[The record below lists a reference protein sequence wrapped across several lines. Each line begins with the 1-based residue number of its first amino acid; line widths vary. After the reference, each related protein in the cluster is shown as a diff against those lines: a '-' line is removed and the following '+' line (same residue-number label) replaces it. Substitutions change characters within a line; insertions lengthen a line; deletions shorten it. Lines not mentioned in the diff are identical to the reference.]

1 MGIESDQL
9 VYDYLSRVGDLAQ
22 QQQLSSGAR
31 MRLVSTLRG
40 EIDRQ
45 RGGEAADSPATV
57 RRILGRLG
65 APDELVAAAAES
77 GDGTVVTPSPRAAA
91 ADPEPARP
99 RGVPRPRL
107 GMFRKD
113 PGRADRADGDA
124 GRGRPAPWTVGAGD
138 GTAGAPAGAADGTS
152 AAPDGVS
159 AGPDKASAAP
169 DTEEA
174 GAAWPSASAPHMLG
188 LGQSGVSEGVST
200 GEPEWWRIEPGPF
213 GETAGPAGVSGA
225 PDMSVPGFVGG
236 LAPELLRRPR
246 PPEEPADAPDA
257 AEAEESAAEVAPAPA
272 RKWPRLR
279 RRTPAADAPARR
291 LRLSHPLL
299 LLAAALLV
307 AGAVMGS
314 WLALAGGWV
323 LAYSSRKFSRTEAK
337 WVALGLPGVVVAGA
351 VVWLWGRMDG
361 RWGAPI
367 AEGALGDAMADVW
380 PGVVRTAAVAS
391 AVYLV
396 WRSRRLPG

>member
-22 QQQLSSGAR
+22 QQQLSSGTR

-124 GRGRPAPWTVGAGD
+124 
-138 GTAGAPAGAADGTS
+138 ADGAS
-152 AAPDGVS
+152 AVPDGVS

-188 LGQSGVSEGVST
+188 LGQSGVSEG
-200 GEPEWWRIEPGPF
+200 EPEWWRIEPGPF
-213 GETAGPAGVSGA
+213 GENAGPAGVSGP

-236 LAPELLRRPR
+236 LTPELLRPPR
-246 PPEEPADAPDA
+246 PPKEPVDEGDT
-257 AEAEESAAEVAPAPA
+257 AEAEEAAAEAAPAPA

-279 RRTPAADAPARR
+279 RRTPGADAPARR

>member
-124 GRGRPAPWTVGAGD
+124 GREGPAAPAVRPVEAAGE
-138 GTAGAPAGAADGTS
+138 GTADAP
-152 AAPDGVS
+152 PDT
-159 AGPDKASAAP
+159 ASAAP

-174 GAAWPSASAPHMLG
+174 GTAWPSASAPHMLG

-246 PPEEPADAPDA
+246 PPEEPADAPDT
-257 AEAEESAAEVAPAPA
+257 AEAEEAAAEAAPAPA

-279 RRTPAADAPARR
+279 RRTPVADAPARR
-291 LRLSHPLL
+291 IRLSHPLL

-361 RWGAPI
+361 RWGTPI

>member
-113 PGRADRADGDA
+113 PGRADRADGDTGREDPAASAVRPVEAA
-124 GRGRPAPWTVGAGD
+124 GE
-138 GTAGAPAGAADGTS
+138 GTAGAP
-152 AAPDGVS
+152 PDT
-159 AGPDKASAAP
+159 ASAAP
-169 DTEEA
+169 DPEEA
-174 GAAWPSASAPHMLG
+174 GTAWPSASAPHMLG

-246 PPEEPADAPDA
+246 PPEEPADAPDT
-257 AEAEESAAEVAPAPA
+257 AEAEEAAAEAAPAPT

-291 LRLSHPLL
+291 IRLSHPLL

-361 RWGAPI
+361 RWGTPI

>member
-22 QQQLSSGAR
+22 QQQLPSGAR

-45 RGGEAADSPATV
+45 RGTQGADTPATV

-77 GDGTVVTPSPRAAA
+77 GDGTVAMPSPRTAAA
-91 ADPEPARP
+91 PPAPAEP

-107 GMFRKD
+107 GLFRKD
-113 PGRADRADGDA
+113 PVEKGPVEKDPTEKEPAVGNPPVKAPGHK
-124 GRGRPAPWTVGAGD
+124 RPADDAP
-138 GTAGAPAGAADGTS
+138 GAPGGDVPAEDVERGP
-152 AAPDGVS
+152 AP
-159 AGPDKASAAP
+159 
-169 DTEEA
+169 
-174 GAAWPSASAPHMLG
+174 AWPAASAPHMLG
-188 LGQSGVSEGVST
+188 LGQAGASD
-200 GEPEWWRIEPGPF
+200 GEPEWWRTEPGPF
-213 GETAGPAGVSGA
+213 GERAGVSDA
-225 PDMSVPGFVGG
+225 DMTVPGFVGG
-236 LAPELLRRPR
+236 LSPELLGRPR
-246 PPEEPADAPDA
+246 PVEEPADVPDTAA
-257 AEAEESAAEVAPAPA
+257 AEPEAPAEEPAPA
-272 RKWPRLR
+272 SPRRWYGLR
-279 RRTPAADAPARR
+279 RRERVAQGRR
-291 LRLSHPLL
+291 LRLSHPFL

-307 AGAVMGS
+307 AGAVLGS

-323 LAYSSRKFSRTEAK
+323 LAYSSRKLSRTEAK
-337 WVALGLPGVVVAGA
+337 WVAMGLPGVVVAGA
-351 VVWLWGRMDG
+351 FVWLWGRMDG
-361 RWGAPI
+361 RWGTPI
-367 AEGALGDAMADVW
+367 AEGAMGDAMTDVW

>member
-113 PGRADRADGDA
+113 PGRADGADGDA
-124 GRGRPAPWTVGAGD
+124 GREDPAASGVRPVETLGG
-138 GTAGAPAGAADGTS
+138 GTAGAP
-152 AAPDGVS
+152 PD
-159 AGPDKASAAP
+159 PASAAP

-246 PPEEPADAPDA
+246 PPKEPADAPDT
-257 AEAEESAAEVAPAPA
+257 AEAEEAAAEAAPAPA

-291 LRLSHPLL
+291 IRLSHPLL

-361 RWGAPI
+361 RWGTPI

>member
-1 MGIESDQL
+1 
-9 VYDYLSRVGDLAQ
+9 A
-22 QQQLSSGAR
+22 
-31 MRLVSTLRG
+31 
-40 EIDRQ
+40 
-45 RGGEAADSPATV
+45 
-57 RRILGRLG
+57 
-65 APDELVAAAAES
+65 
-77 GDGTVVTPSPRAAA
+77 
-91 ADPEPARP
+91 
-99 RGVPRPRL
+99 
-107 GMFRKD
+107 
-113 PGRADRADGDA
+113 GRA
-124 GRGRPAPWTVGAGD
+124 RPAPWTVGAGD
-138 GTAGAPAGAADGTS
+138 GTARAPAGAADGTS

-174 GAAWPSASAPHMLG
+174 GAPWPSASAPHMLG
-188 LGQSGVSEGVST
+188 LGQSGVSEG
-200 GEPEWWRIEPGPF
+200 EPEWWRIEPGPF
-213 GETAGPAGVSGA
+213 GENAGPAGVSGA
-225 PDMSVPGFVGG
+225 PEMSVPGFVGG
-236 LAPELLRRPR
+236 LTPELLRPPR
-246 PPEEPADAPDA
+246 PPKEPVEAPDA
-257 AEAEESAAEVAPAPA
+257 AEAEEPAAEAAPAPA

-279 RRTPAADAPARR
+279 RRTPGADAPARR

>member
-124 GRGRPAPWTVGAGD
+124 GREDPAAPAVRPVEAAGE
-138 GTAGAPAGAADGTS
+138 GTAGTP
-152 AAPDGVS
+152 PDT
-159 AGPDKASAAP
+159 ASAAP

-174 GAAWPSASAPHMLG
+174 GTAWPSASAPHMLG
-188 LGQSGVSEGVST
+188 LGQSGVSEGVSE
-200 GEPEWWRIEPGPF
+200 GEPEWWRIDPGPF
-213 GETAGPAGVSGA
+213 GDNAGPAGVSGA
-225 PDMSVPGFVGG
+225 PEMSVPGFVGG
-236 LAPELLRRPR
+236 LTPELLRRPR
-246 PPEEPADAPDA
+246 PPEEPADAPDTAEAEAAA
-257 AEAEESAAEVAPAPA
+257 AEAAPAPA

>member
-1 MGIESDQL
+1 M
-9 VYDYLSRVGDLAQ
+9 SRVGDLAQ

-124 GRGRPAPWTVGAGD
+124 GREDPAAPAVRPVEAAGE
-138 GTAGAPAGAADGTS
+138 GTAGAP
-152 AAPDGVS
+152 PDT
-159 AGPDKASAAP
+159 ASAAP

-174 GAAWPSASAPHMLG
+174 GTAWPSASAPHMLG

-246 PPEEPADAPDA
+246 PPEEPADAPDT
-257 AEAEESAAEVAPAPA
+257 AEAEEAAAEAAPAPA

-291 LRLSHPLL
+291 IRLSHPLL

-361 RWGAPI
+361 RWGTPI